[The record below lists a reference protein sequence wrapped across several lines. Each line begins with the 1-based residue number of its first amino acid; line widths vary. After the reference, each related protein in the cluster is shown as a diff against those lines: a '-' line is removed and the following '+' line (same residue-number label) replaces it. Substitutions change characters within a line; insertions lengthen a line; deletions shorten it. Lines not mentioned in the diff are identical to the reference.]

1 MSCDS
6 QSQVKSKIVA
16 ISQSVMPTW
25 PKWSEQDLLTMYST
39 CLAYKEKQINGD
51 IN

>member
-6 QSQVKSKIVA
+6 HSQVKSKIVA
-16 ISQSVMPTW
+16 ISQSVIPTW
-25 PKWSEQDLLTMYST
+25 PKWSEQDLLITRCMCS
-39 CLAYKEKQINGD
+39 AYKENQINGD